1 MRGPQ
6 DLLREY
12 ALINRKRKDCG
23 ISPLEYQ
30 RWLDLRRQLERAF
43 PDRPPLAA
51 GGETRLRVEF
61 STLKKLADAVM
72 WNVRPV
78 GLFVHTPF
86 APDHGTRLVL
96 ILVIE
101 ETGETHETPV
111 IVVSN
116 NVGPEFST
124 TSLGMGLRFTSQASP
139 LSARLEEVC
148 GSVPPA

>member
-1 MRGPQ
+1 MRTPQ

-12 ALINRKRKDCG
+12 AHINCKRKSCG
-23 ISPLEYQ
+23 ISALEYQ
-30 RWLDLRRQLERAF
+30 RWLDLRQQLERAF
-43 PDRPPLAA
+43 PDRPPLGT

-78 GLFVHTPF
+78 WLFVHTPF
-86 APDHGTRLVL
+86 APDNGTRLVL

-111 IVVSN
+111 VVVSN

-124 TSLGMGLRFTSQASP
+124 ADLGMGLRFTSQDTGLP
-139 LSARLEEVC
+139 ARLEELC
-148 GSVPPA
+148 GSRSPH

>member
-1 MRGPQ
+1 MRAPQ

-12 ALINRKRKDCG
+12 AHINRKRKNSG
-23 ISPLEYQ
+23 VSALEYQ
-30 RWLDLRRQLERAF
+30 RWLDLRQQLERVF
-43 PDRPPLAA
+43 PDRPPLGT

-86 APDHGTRLVL
+86 APEKGTHLVL
-96 ILVIE
+96 VIAIE

-111 IVVSN
+111 VVVSN
-116 NVGPEFST
+116 NVGPDFST
-124 TSLGMGLRFTSQASP
+124 TALGMGLRFTSPDSG
-139 LSARLEEVC
+139 LSARLEEIC
-148 GSVPPA
+148 GSRSPH